1 MKRFI
6 TVCAISAAMTA
17 GTAFAETVKVGYMTT
32 LSGGAG
38 IIGKQMQNAV
48 NLAMEHKGGK
58 LAFHFMGDVLF
69 GSSEG
74 LPIGNEAYTLEACA
88 Q

>member
-1 MKRFI
+1 MKRFV

-32 LSGGAG
+32 LSGKAG

-48 NLAMEHKGGK
+48 
-58 LAFHFMGDVLF
+58 F
-69 GSSEG
+69 
-74 LPIGNEAYTLEACA
+74 

>member
-1 MKRFI
+1 MKKFMTI
-6 TVCAISAAMTA
+6 CAISAAMSA
-17 GTAFAETVKVGYMTT
+17 GTAFAESVKIGYMTT

-58 LAFHFMGDVLF
+58 LGGMDA
-69 GSSEG
+69 E
-74 LPIGNEAYTLEACA
+74 
-88 Q
+88 

>member
-38 IIGKQMQNAV
+38 IICLLYTSPSPRDYAASRMP
-48 NLAMEHKGGK
+48 
-58 LAFHFMGDVLF
+58 
-69 GSSEG
+69 SS
-74 LPIGNEAYTLEACA
+74 A
-88 Q
+88 

>member
-38 IIGKQMQNAV
+38 IIRQADAK
-48 NLAMEHKGGK
+48 
-58 LAFHFMGDVLF
+58 
-69 GSSEG
+69 
-74 LPIGNEAYTLEACA
+74 CR
-88 Q
+88 